1 MIVDGQAGLAS
12 GDRAPDTSGPAAP
25 LEVVETDVV
34 VMGAGAAGMV
44 AAVSAAEAGAQTVL
58 VEKYERFAAPG
69 GGVGSINTSD
79 LIDEGQKTDI
89 DEITRH
95 LVLASEGR
103 ADPRLCRKW
112 AENSGK
118 TTDWLSAIAKEAG
131 VPTVKLGGQN
141 CYTFGKPS
149 FSAVISEFYDMLLAH
164 GKRFGLQTRL
174 GTQAI
179 HLLTD
184 GRTGRVVGVEARQQN
199 GTLVRFNAGRGVVL
213 CTGDYGGNPELVQKY
228 APWASGCL
236 SLYSIGTNTGDGL
249 RMASE
254 VGALI
259 EDAPHCAM
267 IHFNSTNARP
277 ASMNRPVKALPGLNP
292 YLYVNKAGERFSDE
306 SIPYEYWAAAVL
318 RQPGK
323 TMWQVFDSKSVDE
336 RNRVAVEKALTTGEV
351 LTAPTLEELAARF
364 GADPVKFSRTVDRY
378 NQIVEMGN
386 DPDFGKD
393 PKQLGVAI
401 DAPPYYVCES
411 PPNLLVCMGGPRID
425 EYARVLDT
433 GYEPI
438 PGLYAAG
445 NVAGGFWGDCY
456 PMSVLSGLAR
466 GVATTYGRI
475 AGRHAAGVRE

>member
-1 MIVDGQAGLAS
+1 MIVNGQA
-12 GDRAPDTSGPAAP
+12 
-25 LEVVETDVV
+25 EVIEADVV
-34 VMGAGAAGMV
+34 VLGAGAAGMV
-44 AAVSAAEAGAQTVL
+44 AAVSAAEAGAQTVI
-58 VEKYERFAAPG
+58 VEKYGSFAAPG

-79 LIDEGQKTDI
+79 LIEEGQTTDI
-89 DEITRH
+89 DEITRR

-103 ADPRLCRKW
+103 ADPRLCKKW
-112 AENSGK
+112 AESSGV
-118 TTDWLSAIAKEAG
+118 TTDWLSAIAKDAG

-141 CYTFGKPS
+141 CYTFGMPN
-149 FSAVISEFYDMLLAH
+149 FSAVISEFYEMLLAY
-164 GKRFGLQTRL
+164 GKRFGLQTQL

-179 HLLTD
+179 QLLKD
-184 GRTGRVVGVEARQQN
+184 ESTGRVMGVEARRQD
-199 GTLVRFNAGRGVVL
+199 GTLVRFNAGRAVVI
-213 CTGDYGGNPELVQKY
+213 CTGDYGSNPELVQKY

-249 RMASE
+249 MMASE

-277 ASMNRPVKALPGLNP
+277 ASMNRPIKAHPGFNP

-336 RNRVAVEKALTTGEV
+336 HGKAAVEKALTTGEV
-351 LTAPTLEELAARF
+351 LTASTLEELAARF
-364 GADPVKFSRTVDRY
+364 GADPVKFSRTVSRY

-393 PKQLGVAI
+393 PKQLGFAI
-401 DAPPYYVCES
+401 DVPPYYVCES
-411 PPNLLVCMGGPRID
+411 PPNLLVCMGGPKID
-425 EYARVLDT
+425 EFGRVLDT

-456 PMSVLSGLAR
+456 PMSVLSGVAR

>member
-1 MIVDGQAGLAS
+1 MNVNGRGGLTSEDWTTTAGRAT
-12 GDRAPDTSGPAAP
+12 APD
-25 LEVVETDVV
+25 EVLDADVV
-34 VMGAGAAGMV
+34 VLGAGAAGML
-44 AAVSAAEAGAQTVL
+44 AAVSAAEAGASTVL
-58 VEKYERFAAPG
+58 VEKYEKFAAPG

-79 LIDEGQKTDI
+79 LIEEGQRTDI
-89 DEITRH
+89 DAITRD

-118 TTDWLSAIAKEAG
+118 TTDWLSAIAKDAG
-131 VPTVKLGGQN
+131 VPTVKLGGNN
-141 CYTFGKPS
+141 CYTFGKPN
-149 FSAVISEFYDMLLAH
+149 FSAVISEFYDMLLAY
-164 GKRFGLQTRL
+164 GARFGLQTRL

-179 HLLTD
+179 RLLKD
-184 GRTGRVVGVEARQQN
+184 ADTGRVVGVEARQQD
-199 GTLVRFNAGRGVVL
+199 GTLVRFNASRGVVL
-213 CTGDYGGNPELVQKY
+213 CTGDYGSNPELVQKY
-228 APWASGCL
+228 APWASGCV

-249 RMASE
+249 MMASE
-254 VGALI
+254 AGALI

-277 ASMNRPVKALPGLNP
+277 ASMNRPVKTHPEFNP

-336 RNRVAVEKALTTGEV
+336 RSSAAVQKALTTGEV
-351 LTAPTLEELAARF
+351 LTASTLEELAAGF
-364 GADPVKFSRTVDRY
+364 GADPVKFSRTVNRY

-393 PKQLGVAI
+393 PKQLGFAI
-401 DAPPYYVCES
+401 DVPPYYVCES
-411 PPNLLVCMGGPRID
+411 PPNLLVCMGGPKID
-425 EYARVLDT
+425 EHGRVLDT
-433 GYEPI
+433 SFEPI

-445 NVAGGFWGDCY
+445 NVTGGFWGDCY
-456 PMSVLSGLAR
+456 PMSVLSGIAR
-466 GVATTYGRI
+466 GVAATFGRI
-475 AGRHAAGVRE
+475 AGRHAAGVVE